1 MDIPDESPRPHVF
14 VTGADLTR
22 LACDAWIV
30 PTDRHLT
37 VSDGWQAAADKPGPP
52 PDGFRT
58 GSPRAFVQA
67 PVVGDGRLRV
77 WTNLGADFGEPL
89 QWFVDGAT
97 EAVKLAARHLAA
109 HPPQGAEQV
118 FPRVAVP
125 LVGAGGG
132 GGRFATG
139 EIVRRL
145 LPALETVAQEG
156 GVDVYLAIRDRR
168 TYAAVQ
174 AARTQLPNSPFTRQ
188 LESSLLEEGDRLAAL
203 AREGQLVLFIGA
215 GASQGSGVPDWN
227 SLLDLLAADGG
238 FSDEERMLLEA
249 ENALDRARLI
259 GMRLKH
265 AGRPLGPL
273 VASLVKATHRSLT
286 QTLLASLPVSQ
297 VATTNYDQLFEQAS
311 QDIEVPC
318 AILPYAPGRRGERW
332 LLKLHGCVTH
342 PEEIVLTRDDYLRF
356 SSRRAALAGI
366 VQALLVTRHM
376 LFVGFSLQD
385 DNFHRIVHDVRSA
398 MPATTGQDG
407 LGTALF
413 LHDRKLLAELWKQ
426 DLIITSVARPS
437 VPNVIAARRVA
448 VLLDYIGMQSAG
460 GSAHLLDPTLE
471 GVLSAP
477 ERELAGALRGLVAE
491 LSEEA
496 WDTPAGRRLVGL
508 LREFGLRERTS
519 D

>member
-1 MDIPDESPRPHVF
+1 MDTSDEAPRPHVF

-22 LACDAWIV
+22 LACDAWVV
-30 PTDRHLT
+30 PTDRQLI
-37 VSDGWQAAADKPGPP
+37 VSDGWQTAAGRPGLPP
-52 PDGFRT
+52 EGFRT
-58 GSPRAFVQA
+58 GSPRAYVDEPLA
-67 PVVGDGRLRV
+67 GDGRLRV

-89 QWFVDGAT
+89 QWFVDGAR
-97 EAVKLAARHLAA
+97 EAVARAARYLAA
-109 HPPQGAEQV
+109 HPPAGPEQV
-118 FPRVAVP
+118 FPRVGVP

-174 AARTQLPNSPFTRQ
+174 AARTQLPDAPFTRQ
-188 LESSLLEEGDRLAAL
+188 LDASLLTEGDRLAAL

-215 GASQGSGVPDWN
+215 GASLGSGVPDWPT
-227 SLLDLLAADGG
+227 LLDLLAADGG
-238 FSDEERMLLEA
+238 FSDEERVLLHA

-265 AGRPLGPL
+265 EGRPLGPL

-286 QTLLASLPVSQ
+286 QTLLASLPVLQ
-297 VATTNYDQLFEQAS
+297 VATTNYDQLFEVAS
-311 QDIEVPC
+311 QDIGVPC
-318 AILPYAPGRRGERW
+318 AILPYAPGSPGGRW

-342 PEEIVLTRDDYLRF
+342 PEDIVLTRDDYLRF

-398 MPATTGQDG
+398 MPATTGQEG

-437 VPNVIAARRVA
+437 VPNVVAARRVA
-448 VLLDYIGMQSAG
+448 MLLDYIGMQSAG

-477 ERELAGALRGLVAE
+477 ERELAGALRKLVGA
-491 LSEEA
+491 LSDEA
-496 WDTPAGRRLVGL
+496 WDTPAGRRLAGL
-508 LREFGLRERTS
+508 LREFGLQEARR